1 MDCSLP
7 WHTTGETGQNKA
19 TNLSMVAAI
28 HRTSFEYFKVSDF
41 VVTVSSQDARF
52 HFEHRFSWFQAD
64 IWSNS
69 PIMRTPYDISVS
81 PITNFE
87 WWNAH
92 VSYSKFRR
100 QGIDIVCASFK
111 QKNAKANVVFVTGLM
126 ESFIKYSETI
136 QYLYAHGFNVFTYDH
151 QSQGLS
157 GRCELPF
164 FFAAISQTCT

>member
-1 MDCSLP
+1 
-7 WHTTGETGQNKA
+7 
-19 TNLSMVAAI
+19 
-28 HRTSFEYFKVSDF
+28 
-41 VVTVSSQDARF
+41 
-52 HFEHRFSWFQAD
+52 
-64 IWSNS
+64 
-69 PIMRTPYDISVS
+69 MRTPYDISVS

-136 QYLYAHGFNVFTYDH
+136 QYLYEHGFNVFTYDH

-157 GRCELPF
+157 GRCKLPC
-164 FFAAISQTCT
+164 FAEFQSHHSIHIQYVTNVIRSYLQGFRSHSLFGSTVSKITSTTSCTL